1 MENITHDSSS
11 LKNKLLIT
19 FICYLCYFYTANIVL
34 VTGAVMQPLSEY
46 FHNSNIGFAFTFINV
61 AMWFAILIIGILIN
75 RFSIKLLLIAATAIG
90 IISSLI
96 TTLTPSMLTLK
107 ILLTCVGITGGLFM
121 AIASYMIVH
130 IYNDHKIRAMNVIFT
145 DFFFS
150 FGGALIPIFAA
161 YLITQNFE
169 WYTIYL
175 ILQVTAVIIL
185 VLVIFSDFTILN
197 CHNIAKKIKPSLSF
211 STWNLSLYCVAF
223 AAFLFL
229 LAQLTMTSYA
239 QSYFQEILGW
249 GTIDANKPLSY
260 FWTAQCVGLF
270 ISPIITRFI
279 PLKYILLTF
288 ILIGLA
294 VLSCILY
301 IPDMS
306 TVFKAAIIFGLF
318 NCYIYAGLLAYG
330 TFQMENA
337 PPTLITTI
345 LLFGTTGTALSTT
358 TGAFIN
364 QYFGLT
370 SVMHAVVIFYIISIS
385 CSILKRTKECLTLKL
400 SFS

>member
-1 MENITHDSSS
+1 
-11 LKNKLLIT
+11 
-19 FICYLCYFYTANIVL
+19 
-34 VTGAVMQPLSEY
+34 MQPLSKY

-61 AMWFAILIIGILIN
+61 AMWFAILIIGILMN
-75 RFSIKLLLIAATAIG
+75 RFSIKLLLIAAVAIG
-90 IISSLI
+90 IVSSLI
-96 TTLTPSMLTLK
+96 TTIIPSMFTLK

-130 IYNDHKIRAMNVIFT
+130 MYNNHKIRAMNVIFT

-150 FGGALIPIFAA
+150 FGGALIPIFTA
-161 YLITQNFE
+161 YLITQHFE

-175 ILQVTAVIIL
+175 ILQITAAITL

-197 CHNIAKKIKPSLSF
+197 RHNIAKEIKQSLNF
-211 STWNLSLYCVAF
+211 STWNLSLYCIAF
-223 AAFLFL
+223 AVFLFL
-229 LAQLTMTSYA
+229 LAQITMTSYA

-260 FWTAQCVGLF
+260 FWSAQCVGLF

-279 PLKYILLTF
+279 PLKYILPTF
-288 ILIGLA
+288 MLVGLIAL
-294 VLSCILY
+294 LCILY
-301 IPDMS
+301 ISNMD
-306 TVFKAAIIFGLF
+306 TIFKAAIFYGLF

-358 TGAFIN
+358 TGAFIK

-370 SVMHAVVIFYIISIS
+370 SVMHAIVIFYIISF
-385 CSILKRTKECLTLKL
+385 ILVILAVI
-400 SFS
+400 FSKKQKNA

>member
-1 MENITHDSSS
+1 MESTVHHSSS

-19 FICYLCYFYTANIVL
+19 FICYFCYFYTANVVL
-34 VTGAVMQPLSEY
+34 VTGAVMQPLSKY

-61 AMWFAILIIGILIN
+61 AMWFAILIIGILMN
-75 RFSIKLLLIAATAIG
+75 RFSIKLLLIAAVAIG
-90 IISSLI
+90 IVSSLI
-96 TTLTPSMLTLK
+96 TTIIPSMFTLK

-130 IYNDHKIRAMNVIFT
+130 MYNNHKIRAMNVIFT

-150 FGGALIPIFAA
+150 FGGALIPIFTA
-161 YLITQNFE
+161 YLITQHFE

-175 ILQVTAVIIL
+175 ILQITAAITL

-197 CHNIAKKIKPSLSF
+197 RHNIAKEIKQSLNF
-211 STWNLSLYCVAF
+211 STWNLSLYCIAF
-223 AAFLFL
+223 AVFLFL
-229 LAQLTMTSYA
+229 LAQITMTSYA

-260 FWTAQCVGLF
+260 FWSAQCVGLF

-279 PLKYILLTF
+279 PLKYILPTF
-288 ILIGLA
+288 MLVGLIAL
-294 VLSCILY
+294 LCILY
-301 IPDMS
+301 ISNMD
-306 TVFKAAIIFGLF
+306 TIFKAAIFYGLF

-358 TGAFIN
+358 TGAFIK

-370 SVMHAVVIFYIISIS
+370 SVMHAIVIFYIISF
-385 CSILKRTKECLTLKL
+385 ILVILAVI
-400 SFS
+400 FSKKQKNA

>member
-1 MENITHDSSS
+1 M
-11 LKNKLLIT
+11 K
-19 FICYLCYFYTANIVL
+19 
-34 VTGAVMQPLSEY
+34 PLSEY
-46 FHNSNIGFAFTFINV
+46 FNNSNIGFAFTFINV
-61 AMWFAILIIGILIN
+61 AMWFAIFIIGILMN
-75 RFSIKLLLIAATAIG
+75 RFSIKLLLIAAVAIG
-90 IISSLI
+90 VISSLI
-96 TTLTPSMLTLK
+96 TAIVPSMFTLK

-161 YLITQNFE
+161 YLITQNFQ
-169 WYTIYL
+169 WYTIYS
-175 ILQVTAVIIL
+175 ILQITAVIIL
-185 VLVIFSDFTILN
+185 VLVIFSDFSILN
-197 CHNIAKKIKPSLSF
+197 RHKIVNDINTKLSF
-211 STWNLSLYCVAF
+211 SSWNLSLYCIAF

-229 LAQLTMTSYA
+229 LAQLIMTSYA

-249 GTIDANKPLSY
+249 GTIDANKPLSF

-270 ISPIITRFI
+270 ISPLITRFV
-279 PLKYILLTF
+279 PLKYILPTF
-288 ILIGLA
+288 MLVGLIA
-294 VLSCILY
+294 LSGILY

-306 TVFKAAIIFGLF
+306 TVIKAAIIFGLF

-364 QYFGLT
+364 KYFGLT
-370 SVMHAVVIFYIISIS
+370 NVMHFVVIFYIISFILVIS
-385 CSILKRTKECLTLKL
+385 SVLFSKEQKNA
-400 SFS
+400 

>member
-1 MENITHDSSS
+1 MESTIHNSSS

-19 FICYLCYFYTANIVL
+19 FICYLCYFYTANVVL
-34 VTGAVMQPLSEY
+34 VTGAVMQPLLEY

-61 AMWFAILIIGILIN
+61 AMWFTILIIGILMN
-75 RFSIKLLLIAATAIG
+75 RFSIKLLLIAAVAIG
-90 IISSLI
+90 IVSSLI
-96 TTLTPSMLTLK
+96 TTIIPSMFTLK

-130 IYNDHKIRAMNVIFT
+130 IYNNHKIRAMNVIFT

-150 FGGALIPIFAA
+150 FGGALVPILAA
-161 YLITQNFE
+161 YLITQHFE

-175 ILQVTAVIIL
+175 ILQITAVITL
-185 VLVIFSDFTILN
+185 VLVIFSDTTLN
-197 CHNIAKKIKPSLSF
+197 CYNITKEIKPSLNF
-211 STWNLSLYCVAF
+211 STWNLSLYCIAF

-229 LAQLTMTSYA
+229 LAQIIMTSYA

-260 FWTAQCVGLF
+260 FWTAQCGGLF

-279 PLKYILLTF
+279 PLKYILPTF
-288 ILIGLA
+288 MLVGLIA
-294 VLSCILY
+294 LSCILH
-301 IPDMS
+301 IPNMDI
-306 TVFKAAIIFGLF
+306 VFKASIIFGLF

-358 TGAFIN
+358 TGAFIK

-370 SVMHAVVIFYIISIS
+370 SVMHAVVIFYIISFIFV
-385 CSILKRTKECLTLKL
+385 ILAVIFSKEQKKT
-400 SFS
+400 

>member
-1 MENITHDSSS
+1 MESGTNNLSSF
-11 LKNKLLIT
+11 KNKLLIT
-19 FICYLCYFYTANIVL
+19 FICYLCYFYTANVVL
-34 VTGAVMQPLSEY
+34 VTGAVMKPLSEY
-46 FHNSNIGFAFTFINV
+46 FNNSNIGFAFTFINV
-61 AMWFAILIIGILIN
+61 AMWFAILIIGILMN
-75 RFSIKLLLIAATAIG
+75 RFSIKLLLIAAVAIG
-90 IISSLI
+90 VISSLI
-96 TTLTPSMLTLK
+96 TAIVPSMFTLK

-161 YLITQNFE
+161 YLITQNFQ
-169 WYTIYL
+169 WYTIYS
-175 ILQVTAVIIL
+175 ILQITAVIIL
-185 VLVIFSDFTILN
+185 VLVIFSDFSILN
-197 CHNIAKKIKPSLSF
+197 RHKTVNDINTKLSF
-211 STWNLSLYCVAF
+211 SSWNLSLYCIAF

-229 LAQLTMTSYA
+229 LAQLIMTSYA

-270 ISPIITRFI
+270 ISPLITRFV
-279 PLKYILLTF
+279 PLRYILPTF
-288 ILIGLA
+288 MLVGLIA
-294 VLSCILY
+294 LSGILY

-306 TVFKAAIIFGLF
+306 TVIKAAIIFGLF

-364 QYFGLT
+364 KYFGLT
-370 SVMHAVVIFYIISIS
+370 NVMHSVVIFYVISFILVIS
-385 CSILKRTKECLTLKL
+385 AVLFSKEQKNA
-400 SFS
+400 

>member
-1 MENITHDSSS
+1 MEITIYNSPS

-19 FICYLCYFYTANIVL
+19 FICYFCYFYTANVVL

-61 AMWFAILIIGILIN
+61 AMWFAILVIGILMN
-75 RFSIKLLLIAATAIG
+75 RFSIKLLLIAAVVIG
-90 IISSLI
+90 IIPSLI
-96 TTLTPSMLTLK
+96 TSIIPSMFTLK
-107 ILLTCVGITGGLFM
+107 ILLTGVGITGGLFM

-161 YLITQNFE
+161 YLITQSFE

-175 ILQVTAVIIL
+175 ILQITAVIIL

-197 CHNIAKKIKPSLSF
+197 RHNNVKEIRPNLNF
-211 STWNLSLYCVAF
+211 SSWNLSLYCVAF

-270 ISPIITRFI
+270 ISPLITRFI
-279 PLKYILLTF
+279 PLRYILPTF
-288 ILIGLA
+288 MLVGLVA
-294 VLSCILY
+294 LSCILY
-301 IPDMS
+301 IPNID

-370 SVMHAVVIFYIISIS
+370 SVIHAVVIFYIISFLLV
-385 CSILKRTKECLTLKL
+385 ILAVIFSKEQKNA
-400 SFS
+400 